1 MRTKIINIL
10 FIISMICAQSPADPS
25 SDKASSDKPLDSQK
39 KKTMDEVLKGKKEIP
54 GYFTMYQDTL
64 SGKLFMLIKKSNLK
78 ASTSI
83 LYME

>member
-1 MRTKIINIL
+1 M
-10 FIISMICAQSPADPS
+10 ISAQSPADPS

-64 SGKLFMLIKKSNLK
+64 SGKLFMLIKKEQFKSCLLY
-78 ASTSI
+78 TSDAADD
-83 LYME
+83 L